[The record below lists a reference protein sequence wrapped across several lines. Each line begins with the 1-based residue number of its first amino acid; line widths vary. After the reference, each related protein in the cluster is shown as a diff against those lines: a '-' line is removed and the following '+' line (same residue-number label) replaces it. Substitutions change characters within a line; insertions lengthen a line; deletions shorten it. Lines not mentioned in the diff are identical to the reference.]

1 LCSSAVKQVTSWT
14 TSQQVR
20 SFVFEKCKFSH
31 KNAQSGCIA
40 GDNFVMAPGTT
51 HLANDGISWTC
62 TSSNAGARLDMT
74 FVKSRVSKAR
84 ST

>member
-1 LCSSAVKQVTSWT
+1 
-14 TSQQVR
+14 
-20 SFVFEKCKFSH
+20 
-31 KNAQSGCIA
+31 
-40 GDNFVMAPGTT
+40 MAPGTT